1 MHLYIFK
8 ETTSTNDLAKSEQY
22 THGDVVWAHHQSAGR
37 GQRGNSWSGG
47 VGQNIAFSVVLEPCS
62 LKVVDSFL
70 LSQIVALALWDVAT
84 ECGVECRLKWT
95 NDLYVGDRKM
105 AGILIE
111 NTLRGDRVARSVVG
125 IGFNINQVEFD
136 PSLPNPTSLR
146 AESGEERDREQI
158 LRRIVERVM
167 VWYDMLPDEAERIRE
182 SYNERLYRR
191 GEWHTYR
198 HTTGE
203 EFTARI
209 MQVAPRGELML
220 EDESGEVRGY
230 QFREVE
236 FVIEGRGR

>member
-8 ETTSTNDLAKSEQY
+8 ETTSTNDLAKSERY

-62 LKVVDSFL
+62 LKVVDGFL
-70 LSQIVALALWDVAT
+70 LSQIAALALWDVAA
-84 ECGVECRLKWT
+84 ECGVECRVKWT
-95 NDLYVGDRKM
+95 NDLYAGDRKM

-111 NTLRGDRVARSVVG
+111 NTLKGDCIARSVVG
-125 IGFNINQVEFD
+125 IGFNVNQLLFD

-146 AESGEERDREQI
+146 AESGEEYDREQI
-158 LRRIVERVM
+158 LRRIVERM
-167 VWYDMLPDEAERIRE
+167 MEWYWRIESEQERIRV

-198 HTTGE
+198 QATGE

-209 MQVAPRGELML
+209 KEVAPRGELML

-236 FVIEGRGR
+236 FVIEGRER